1 MKRALLALVLL
12 AVPAFAQGKQV
23 PGVRT
28 PNEGAS
34 RVYLGSPEDVL
45 EAGVEAAEQL
55 SLAVTRA
62 PDGSIFIASPTPWL
76 KPGPVSYPRTLVVHV
91 RALSARETE
100 LLVEE
105 EGKDKSPGAEA
116 RISGY
121 HERVATALGDIRPK
135 KAIIPKHP
143 LEAQGEPVLIKQVD
157 LVGMRPSE
165 DSEDLRA
172 WPLSREY
179 SKEIATSLWRL
190 SGSVPLHFTPT
201 SQRRLMVLDGQV
213 RMSVGT
219 RNFWVASGDF
229 VVIPKAVRAQMDV
242 EPGSKATLLVIESPA
257 VDDAK
262 TVWLEDK
269 DKKKP
274 AN

>member
-1 MKRALLALVLL
+1 M
-12 AVPAFAQGKQV
+12 
-23 PGVRT
+23 
-28 PNEGAS
+28 
-34 RVYLGSPEDVL
+34 
-45 EAGVEAAEQL
+45 
-55 SLAVTRA
+55 
-62 PDGSIFIASPTPWL
+62 
-76 KPGPVSYPRTLVVHV
+76 SYPRTLVVHV

-100 LLVEE
+100 RLVEE
-105 EGKDKSPGAEA
+105 EGKDRSPGAES
-116 RISGY
+116 RIAGY

-135 KAIIPKHP
+135 KAITPKHP

-269 DKKKP
+269 DKKKTAP